1 MLSKLKTRWGINS
14 NLQILKIF
22 IVFGITGS
30 TAAWISEPI
39 CNFFG
44 INTDNLNILIYWF
57 ARIILI
63 TVVYQFI
70 LIFVAFIFGE
80 FEFFWRF
87 VKKFLNLFLIIFDS
101 CGEHTIPSQPDFFI
115 SSACFKTNC

>member
-1 MLSKLKTRWGINS
+1 MLSKLKNKWGINS

-44 INTDNLNILIYWF
+44 ISTENLNILIYWI

-63 TVVYQFI
+63 TIVYQFI

-80 FEFFWRF
+80 FKFFWRF
-87 VKKFLNLFLIIFDS
+87 VKKFLNLFGLKI
-101 CGEHTIPSQPDFFI
+101 
-115 SSACFKTNC
+115 

>member
-1 MLSKLKTRWGINS
+1 MLSKFKTRWGINS

-30 TAAWISEPI
+30 TAAWLSEPI

-44 INTDNLNILIYWF
+44 INTDNLNIIIYWF

-70 LIFVAFIFGE
+70 LIFVALLFGE
-80 FEFFWRF
+80 FKFFWRF
-87 VKKFLNLFLIIFDS
+87 VKKFINLSGLKI
-101 CGEHTIPSQPDFFI
+101 
-115 SSACFKTNC
+115 

>member
-1 MLSKLKTRWGINS
+1 MLSKLKNRWEINS
-14 NLQILKIF
+14 NLQILKII

-63 TVVYQFI
+63 TIVYQFI
-70 LIFVAFIFGE
+70 LIFVALLFGE
-80 FEFFWRF
+80 FKFFWRF
-87 VKKFLNLFLIIFDS
+87 VKKFINLFGLKI
-101 CGEHTIPSQPDFFI
+101 
-115 SSACFKTNC
+115 

>member
-30 TAAWISEPI
+30 TAALISEPI

-44 INTDNLNILIYWF
+44 INTENLNILIYWF
-57 ARIILI
+57 SRIILI

-80 FEFFWRF
+80 FKFFWRF
-87 VKKFLNLFLIIFDS
+87 VKKFVNLFGLKI
-101 CGEHTIPSQPDFFI
+101 
-115 SSACFKTNC
+115 

>member
-30 TAAWISEPI
+30 TAAWISLPI

-87 VKKFLNLFLIIFDS
+87 VKKFLNLFRLKI
-101 CGEHTIPSQPDFFI
+101 
-115 SSACFKTNC
+115 

>member
-44 INTDNLNILIYWF
+44 INTDNLNIIIYWF

-70 LIFVAFIFGE
+70 LIFVALLFGE
-80 FEFFWRF
+80 FKFFWRF
-87 VKKFLNLFLIIFDS
+87 VKKFINLSGLKI
-101 CGEHTIPSQPDFFI
+101 
-115 SSACFKTNC
+115 

>member
-1 MLSKLKTRWGINS
+1 MLSKLKNRWGVNS

-30 TAAWISEPI
+30 TAAWLSEPI

-44 INTDNLNILIYWF
+44 INTEKLNILIYWI

-63 TVVYQFI
+63 TIVYQFI

-80 FEFFWRF
+80 FKFFWRF
-87 VKKFLNLFLIIFDS
+87 VKKFLNLF
-101 CGEHTIPSQPDFFI
+101 G
-115 SSACFKTNC
+115 

>member
-1 MLSKLKTRWGINS
+1 MLSKLKNRWGINS

-44 INTDNLNILIYWF
+44 INTENLNILIYWF

-63 TVVYQFI
+63 TIGYQFI

-80 FEFFWRF
+80 FKFFWRF
-87 VKKFLNLFLIIFDS
+87 VKKFLNLFGLKI
-101 CGEHTIPSQPDFFI
+101 
-115 SSACFKTNC
+115 

>member
-1 MLSKLKTRWGINS
+1 MLRKLKTKWGINS

-63 TVVYQFI
+63 TVIYQFI
-70 LIFVAFIFGE
+70 LIFVAFLFGE
-80 FEFFWRF
+80 FKFFWKF
-87 VKKFLNLFLIIFDS
+87 VKKSLNLFGLRI
-101 CGEHTIPSQPDFFI
+101 
-115 SSACFKTNC
+115 

>member
-63 TVVYQFI
+63 TIVYQFI
-70 LIFVAFIFGE
+70 LIFVALLFGE
-80 FEFFWRF
+80 FKFFWRF
-87 VKKFLNLFLIIFDS
+87 VKKFINLSGLKI
-101 CGEHTIPSQPDFFI
+101 
-115 SSACFKTNC
+115 

>member
-14 NLQILKIF
+14 NLQLLKIF

-44 INTDNLNILIYWF
+44 INTDNLNILIYWL

-70 LIFVAFIFGE
+70 LIFVALLFGE
-80 FEFFWRF
+80 FKFFWRF
-87 VKKFLNLFLIIFDS
+87 VKKFINLSGLKI
-101 CGEHTIPSQPDFFI
+101 
-115 SSACFKTNC
+115 

>member
-1 MLSKLKTRWGINS
+1 MLSKLKNRWGINS

-44 INTDNLNILIYWF
+44 INTENLNIPIYWF

-63 TVVYQFI
+63 TIVYQFI
-70 LIFVAFIFGE
+70 LIFVAVIFGE
-80 FEFFWRF
+80 FKFFWRF
-87 VKKFLNLFLIIFDS
+87 VKKFLNPFGLKI
-101 CGEHTIPSQPDFFI
+101 
-115 SSACFKTNC
+115 

>member
-30 TAAWISEPI
+30 TAAWLSEPI

-44 INTDNLNILIYWF
+44 INTDNLNIIIYWF

-70 LIFVAFIFGE
+70 LIFVALLFGE
-80 FEFFWRF
+80 FKFFWRF
-87 VKKFLNLFLIIFDS
+87 VKKFINLSGLKI
-101 CGEHTIPSQPDFFI
+101 
-115 SSACFKTNC
+115 

>member
-14 NLQILKIF
+14 NLQLLKIF

-30 TAAWISEPI
+30 TAAWLSEPI

-44 INTDNLNILIYWF
+44 INTDNLNIIIYWF

-70 LIFVAFIFGE
+70 LIFVALLFGE
-80 FEFFWRF
+80 FKFFWRF
-87 VKKFLNLFLIIFDS
+87 VKKFINLSGLKI
-101 CGEHTIPSQPDFFI
+101 
-115 SSACFKTNC
+115 

>member
-1 MLSKLKTRWGINS
+1 MLSKLKNRWGINS

-22 IVFGITGS
+22 FVFGITGS

-44 INTDNLNILIYWF
+44 INTENLNILIYWF

-63 TVVYQFI
+63 TIVYQFI

-80 FEFFWRF
+80 FKFFWRF
-87 VKKFLNLFLIIFDS
+87 VKKFLNLFGLKI
-101 CGEHTIPSQPDFFI
+101 
-115 SSACFKTNC
+115 

>member
-1 MLSKLKTRWGINS
+1 MLSKLKTKWGINS

-44 INTDNLNILIYWF
+44 INTDNLNIIIYWF
-57 ARIILI
+57 VRIILI

-70 LIFVAFIFGE
+70 LIFVAFLFGE
-80 FEFFWRF
+80 FKFFWMF
-87 VKKFLNLFLIIFDS
+87 VKKFLNLFGLKI
-101 CGEHTIPSQPDFFI
+101 
-115 SSACFKTNC
+115 

>member
-44 INTDNLNILIYWF
+44 INSDNLNILIYWF

-70 LIFVAFIFGE
+70 LIFVALLFGE
-80 FEFFWRF
+80 FKFFWRF
-87 VKKFLNLFLIIFDS
+87 VKKFINLFGLKI
-101 CGEHTIPSQPDFFI
+101 
-115 SSACFKTNC
+115 

>member
-1 MLSKLKTRWGINS
+1 MLSKLKIRWGINS

-30 TAAWISEPI
+30 TAAWVSEPI

-63 TVVYQFI
+63 SIVYQFI
-70 LIFVAFIFGE
+70 LIFVAFLFGVVGVCGCALVCL
-80 FEFFWRF
+80 FASSLSVTIGSFAF
-87 VKKFLNLFLIIFDS
+87 VLLDGGS
-101 CGEHTIPSQPDFFI
+101 GTVWS
-115 SSACFKTNC
+115 

>member
-1 MLSKLKTRWGINS
+1 MLNKLKTRWGINS

-30 TAAWISEPI
+30 TAAWLSEPI

-44 INTDNLNILIYWF
+44 INTDNLNIIIYWF

-70 LIFVAFIFGE
+70 LIFVALLFGE
-80 FEFFWRF
+80 FKFFWRF
-87 VKKFLNLFLIIFDS
+87 VKKFINLSGLKI
-101 CGEHTIPSQPDFFI
+101 
-115 SSACFKTNC
+115 

>member
-1 MLSKLKTRWGINS
+1 MLSKLKSRWGINS

-30 TAAWISEPI
+30 TAAWISQPI

-44 INTDNLNILIYWF
+44 INSENLNILIYWF

-63 TVVYQFI
+63 TIVYQFI
-70 LIFVAFIFGE
+70 LILVAFIFGE
-80 FEFFWRF
+80 FKFFWRF
-87 VKKFLNLFLIIFDS
+87 VKKFLNLFGLKI
-101 CGEHTIPSQPDFFI
+101 
-115 SSACFKTNC
+115 